1 MTYVKGTA
9 EIKKYLQAL
18 QGVHMDQGN
27 LSVPKE
33 RKMRKL
39 SLLVTE
45 LRTDETF

>member
-18 QGVHMDQGN
+18 QGVQVDQGN
-27 LSVPKE
+27 LYVPKE

-39 SLLVTE
+39 SL
-45 LRTDETF
+45 ETF